1 MCVALTLLVG
11 RQVDSRAAEKEI
23 SSPTFLKSS
32 VADLWV
38 VRPHMEWSLEDWFI
52 KQNAEVVLLTVS
64 APLRLVCVCVCSM
77 FLRLVSVSFSV

>member
-64 APLRLVCVCVCSM
+64 APLRLVCLCVCVCVVC
-77 FLRLVSVSFSV
+77 F